1 MRLSW
6 TAAIGLLVATARLR
20 HRRAK
25 SIKSL
30 KVIAGV
36 AKATGQSHTVH
47 PDGWPAG
54 AARRAQ
60 SPRRRPR
67 GVPLPHEPGR
77 APAVRSREEM
87 IPAPI
92 RQRRSGDGC
101 SAVISLPS
109 LSPMLETEWSTF
121 TGGAS
126 GARRE
131 RREGVTDGVWCG
143 APYRLALPQKRAP
156 CSSASR
162 TNRRLPDL
170 RCGRIR
176 EHDHTSAPASCAFIV
191 VRTLLRLFGVHGANV
206 GVGGRQRIDQHC
218 VPGPLAQRSAANCGL
233 LNGRCSR

>member
-20 HRRAK
+20 HSRAK

-156 CSSASR
+156 CSPHLGQTGGCLISGAAGLESTITPVPRQAAHLSSSA
-162 TNRRLPDL
+162 LCFGFL
-170 RCGRIR
+170 ACMGL
-176 EHDHTSAPASCAFIV
+176 TSGLAV
-191 VRTLLRLFGVHGANV
+191 VSG
-206 GVGGRQRIDQHC
+206 
-218 VPGPLAQRSAANCGL
+218 
-233 LNGRCSR
+233 